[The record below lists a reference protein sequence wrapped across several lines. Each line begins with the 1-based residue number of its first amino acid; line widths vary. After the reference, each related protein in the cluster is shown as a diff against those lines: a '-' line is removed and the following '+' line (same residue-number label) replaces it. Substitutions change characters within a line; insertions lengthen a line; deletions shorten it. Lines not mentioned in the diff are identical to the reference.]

1 MKRIFAGSLCIT
13 KQKLYVVIFAALI
26 VAALLITSIVLYTRN
41 IVRIDE
47 SSMPAEISGL
57 YVGLNGNWHKA
68 LYFEPAP
75 YNKDFGLYMQLTD
88 FSVEVEDGSSF
99 IETGAWTFDG
109 EYVNIVSDSMREM
122 QKAMEA
128 LGEEAPAY
136 EGTDYT
142 VWGNYIF
149 NLADICEGNIPGK
162 NRFRAICKSD
172 GVEYRFNYNGTY
184 TYTNDKVTECGKYT
198 RNCQILSLMDENSGK
213 VKELFVYNGGATPF
227 AWVKSSNQDLEMERL
242 NTLSEGEEYIYTKG
256 LDMVSEEIR
265 ETIREKYPKLL
276 SGNVSVITGKPIKCE
291 KKSVILGYIL
301 FDIEYKNEKDPAC
314 YPMKCTINYA
324 DGTAVYS
331 RYGSLFTIRG
341 MSLDDY
347 KEYMNDK

>member
-13 KQKLYVVIFAALI
+13 KQKLYVVIFVALI

-136 EGTDYT
+136 EGTDLNCTPFVRQYDILSNK
-142 VWGNYIF
+142 WGV
-149 NLADICEGNIPGK
+149 LLCQK
-162 NRFRAICKSD
+162 
-172 GVEYRFNYNGTY
+172 EYQ
-184 TYTNDKVTECGKYT
+184 TNDI
-198 RNCQILSLMDENSGK
+198 RR
-213 VKELFVYNGGATPF
+213 
-227 AWVKSSNQDLEMERL
+227 SS
-242 NTLSEGEEYIYTKG
+242 
-256 LDMVSEEIR
+256 R
-265 ETIREKYPKLL
+265 EWL
-276 SGNVSVITGKPIKCE
+276 
-291 KKSVILGYIL
+291 
-301 FDIEYKNEKDPAC
+301 
-314 YPMKCTINYA
+314 
-324 DGTAVYS
+324 
-331 RYGSLFTIRG
+331 
-341 MSLDDY
+341 
-347 KEYMNDK
+347 